1 MTEVELLDEKV
12 KLLSAM
18 VERSLEILANSSG
31 QYERDNL
38 YTMNEVYCNL
48 VNELQNQ
55 YDKEKNDG

>member
-1 MTEVELLDEKV
+1 MTEVELLTEQV
-12 KLLSAM
+12 RLLSVM
-18 VERSLEILANSSG
+18 VEQSLEILANSSG